1 MKHKIKSKKE
11 GIEIKI
17 SGVNDKQNELLKS
30 FELCQQGK
38 CDCPTDEYKKLEDLQ
53 VNSEKDKIS
62 LNLKAKSGKVFD
74 KNEIEKCI
82 DFTIKKVNQK

>member
-1 MKHKIKSKKE
+1 MKHIIKSNKK

-17 SGVNDKQNELLKS
+17 SGVNEKQDELLKS

-38 CDCPTDEYKKLEDLQ
+38 CDCTTNEYKKLDVLQ
-53 VNSEKDKIS
+53 IESDKNEIS
-62 LNLKAKSGKVFD
+62 LNLKAKSGEAFY

-82 DFTIKKVNQK
+82 DFTVKKVIKK

>member
-1 MKHKIKSKKE
+1 MKHKIKNINE

-17 SGVNDKQNELLKS
+17 FGVSEKQEELLQS

-53 VNSEKDKIS
+53 VNAEKDEIS
-62 LNLKAKSGKVFD
+62 LNLKAKSGKQFD

-82 DFTIKKVNQK
+82 DFTINKVNKK